1 MEDPHS
7 QYRYQVRFDWGVAGA
22 AAVGHGVDVVV
33 WVDVLDTA
41 VRAVEPATDAAVA
54 QLTDAAVTRAP
65 DAASTR
71 APDAAGADTEA
82 SITDSHTEACVA
94 DPLAGALP
102 HAAVV
107 AGDFRNR
114 GAVARWVLDQQAAK
128 GDRFTVAVIAAGD
141 WRADG
146 TPRCTVEDLLAAGA
160 VVDALAGVGID
171 YCSPEAAAACAA
183 FTSLTRATAHL
194 VSASGSG
201 QQLIDLGRRSD
212 VDFASEID
220 AAHSVPVLRNLR
232 P

>member
-1 MEDPHS
+1 VEDPHS

-33 WVDVLDTA
+33 WVDVLDT
-41 VRAVEPATDAAVA
+41 VTDAMKP
-54 QLTDAAVTRAP
+54 AP
-65 DAASTR
+65 DVVVPQTTDVSDPRSETR
-71 APDAAGADTEA
+71 P
-82 SITDSHTEACVA
+82 
-94 DPLAGALP
+94 DPLGGTLP

-107 AGDFRNR
+107 AGGFRNR
-114 GAVARWVLDQQAAK
+114 EAVAQWVLDQQAAK

-141 WRADG
+141 SRADG
-146 TPRCTVEDLLAAGA
+146 TPRYTVEDLLAAGA

-220 AAHSVPVLRNLR
+220 ASPSVPVLRNRR